1 MNCVYN
7 NEFAADRKHLKYLF
21 VLHILFF
28 SWGCGL
34 CVVSCSK
41 PYQPHEQVTFQNVSC
56 EGPAKNVL
64 PAFIAQICLET
75 GATVCLSIPISV
87 CGDHLPSLRAWSC
100 KQVWQGAASEC
111 VTVHQLS
118 PITSW
123 LRGRS
128 CPRPAGTVCRFL
140 CRRHWTLQRCQ
151 RKSTY
156 TVSCCSLADRR
167 WCASYGFYDWIYLV
181 AIEIIKDSTSTT
193 AKGL

>member
-21 VLHILFF
+21 ALHILFF

-41 PYQPHEQVTFQNVSC
+41 PYQPHEQVTFQNIKC
-56 EGPAKNVL
+56 EGAAKNVL
-64 PAFIAQICLET
+64 PALIAQICLET
-75 GATVCLSIPISV
+75 GATVCLSIPVSV
-87 CGDHLPSLRAWSC
+87 CGDHLPWLRAWSC

-128 CPRPAGTVCRFL
+128 CPRPAGAVCRCL
-140 CRRHWTLQRCQ
+140 CIWLRSDARARARTQWVAAAWLTDGDVQAM
-151 RKSTY
+151 
-156 TVSCCSLADRR
+156 VS
-167 WCASYGFYDWIYLV
+167 V
-181 AIEIIKDSTSTT
+181 AGSI
-193 AKGL
+193 